1 MKICFISDTH
11 GNRMKDLP
19 EADVI
24 CHTGDY
30 SARGDSYDLSQFVKW
45 FSALSQY
52 KARIFI
58 AGNHDIFAQESPDVQ
73 ESMIPENIT
82 YLRDSSVI
90 IDGMKFYGTP
100 WQPIFLNWAFNLP
113 ENELAEKWEL
123 IPLDTDILLTHCP
136 PHNILDLSPAW
147 RHRPAEHCG
156 SKSLL
161 NKVLDI
167 NPIAHAFGHIHEG
180 YGCISLYNNIDF
192 INASVLNGWYKLVN
206 DPIVIHAVK

>member
-11 GNRMKDLP
+11 GNRVKDLP

-30 SARGDSYDLSQFVKW
+30 SARGDEYDLKQFLKW

-58 AGNHDIFAQESPDVQ
+58 AGNHDIFAEEFPDVQ
-73 ESMIPENIT
+73 ESMIPETIT
-82 YLRDSSVI
+82 YLRDSSII

-100 WQPIFLNWAFNLP
+100 WQPIFLNWAFNLS
-113 ENELAEKWEL
+113 EEELVKKWDI
-123 IPLDTDILLTHCP
+123 IPLDTDILLTHTP
-136 PHNILDLSPAW
+136 PHNILDFSPGW
-147 RHRPAEHCG
+147 RGKPGEHCG

-161 NKVLDI
+161 NKILDV
-167 NPIAHAFGHIHEG
+167 NPIVNAFGHIHEG
-180 YGCISLYNNIDF
+180 YGEISLYNNITF
-192 INASVLNGWYKLVN
+192 VNSSLLNGRYQLVN
-206 DPIVIHAVK
+206 DPIIIHAIK

>member
-1 MKICFISDTH
+1 MRICFISDTH
-11 GNRMKDLP
+11 GNRLKDLP

-30 SARGDSYDLSQFVKW
+30 SARGDQYDLSQFIKW
-45 FSALSQY
+45 FSALDQY